1 MRVDIGMH
9 KKLAFSL
16 LVLLL
21 LALSIVTW
29 DVFVDQDTASYP
41 QTRSVKT
48 LASPEE
54 QLKTFSAHHP
64 LLNIMPLVQIEP
76 DKAQALLA
84 EWEKGTKWET
94 QHHSARADLEHI
106 YTLLIKREIA
116 KTQQSQE
123 RIDQLTGQLEQF
135 ASQRKMAWL
144 SAQLI
149 IEKAGR
155 ELKQGQFD
163 EGLKHVELGMAMANE
178 NGADFLLLEGFNT
191 LGILYNATN
200 QLKRSQL
207 AFYQGLEL
215 SERFPKSAFIGRYL
229 NNLGLLY
236 VHLEQWDKA
245 LDFLQ
250 RAETFYESIGVT
262 QPNRQLVI
270 LLNQSFVYQQLK
282 QKEQA
287 KAAYDRA
294 LRYFGENTSTYYRIL
309 KLKSEA
315 RLYLLDEE
323 FKRAIDV
330 AIACVKLDAKNTYP
344 LQNGICTYIQ
354 AEGYLAGKQLDAAQ
368 SAVDSAIAT
377 FEHLQHARWT
387 IRAHLLRASI
397 LEAKGLH
404 VEALSLYKKYYAQEK
419 QQIIGEVHA
428 LQTSFEV
435 QEVAKERDLYEAQNQ
450 LRELERSLNEQRQ
463 RILMI
468 WIVIVGL
475 LLLLGVRRMA
485 IIRKHNLHLQT
496 LSYVDPLTGANNR
509 RFFQREIETPN
520 LLNRAHLYRI
530 VLVDLD
536 WFKSINDTHGHE
548 IGDFVLVETAKRIKQ
563 QLASD
568 ELFVRWGGEEF
579 LLVLKNDDDLPL
591 RLQKLVESIR
601 TSAYQLKGKSYNIT
615 ISVGASEPCGL
626 NELKNSSDAF
636 VTADMCLYRAKS
648 LGRDRAIT
656 PEQIK

>member
-1 MRVDIGMH
+1 MH

-16 LVLLL
+16 LILLL

-41 QTRSVKT
+41 QTRSTKT

-64 LLNIMPLVQIEP
+64 LLAIMPLVQIEP
-76 DKAQALLA
+76 NKAQALLA

-94 QHHSARADLEHI
+94 QHQSARADLEHI

-123 RIDQLTGQLEQF
+123 RVDQLTGQLEQF
-135 ASQRKMAWL
+135 ASQRKIAWL

-215 SERFPKSAFIGRYL
+215 SERFPNNAFIGRYL

-282 QKEQA
+282 QKERA
-287 KAAYDRA
+287 KAAYHRA

-315 RLYLLDEE
+315 RLYLLDED

-330 AIACVKLDAKNTYP
+330 AVACLKLDANNAYP

-387 IRAHLLRASI
+387 IRAHLLRANI
-397 LEAKGLH
+397 LEAKGQYA
-404 VEALSLYKKYYAQEK
+404 EALSLYKKYYAQEK

-475 LLLLGVRRMA
+475 LLLLGVRRIA

-509 RFFQREIETPN
+509 RFFQSEIETPN

-579 LLVLKNDDDLPL
+579 LLVLKNDDELPL

-636 VTADMCLYRAKS
+636 VTADMCLYQAKS

>member
-1 MRVDIGMH
+1 MH

-16 LVLLL
+16 LILLL

-123 RIDQLTGQLEQF
+123 RVDQLTGQLEQF

-215 SERFPKSAFIGRYL
+215 SERFPNNAFIGRYL

-294 LRYFGENTSTYYRIL
+294 LRYFGENISTYYRIL

-323 FKRAIDV
+323 FERAIDV
-330 AIACVKLDAKNTYP
+330 AVACVKLDANNTYP

-354 AEGYLAGKQLDAAQ
+354 AESYLAGKQLDAAQ

-387 IRAHLLRASI
+387 IRAHLLRANI

-404 VEALSLYKKYYAQEK
+404 AEALSLYKKYYAQEK

-563 QLASD
+563 QLASN

-636 VTADMCLYRAKS
+636 VTADMCLYQAKS

>member
-1 MRVDIGMH
+1 MH

-16 LVLLL
+16 LILLL

-29 DVFVDQDTASYP
+29 DVFVDQDTTSYP

-123 RIDQLTGQLEQF
+123 RVDQLTGQLEQF

-215 SERFPKSAFIGRYL
+215 SERFPNNAFIGRYL

-323 FKRAIDV
+323 FERAIDV
-330 AIACVKLDAKNTYP
+330 AVACVKLDANNTYP

-354 AEGYLAGKQLDAAQ
+354 AESYLAGKQLDAAQ

-387 IRAHLLRASI
+387 IRAHLLRANI

-404 VEALSLYKKYYAQEK
+404 AEALSLYKKYYAQEK

-563 QLASD
+563 QLASN

-636 VTADMCLYRAKS
+636 VTADMCLYQAKS

>member
-1 MRVDIGMH
+1 MH

-16 LVLLL
+16 LILLL

-41 QTRSVKT
+41 QTRSIKT

-64 LLNIMPLVQIEP
+64 LLAIMPLVQIEP
-76 DKAQALLA
+76 NKAQALLA

-94 QHHSARADLEHI
+94 QHQSARADLEHI

-135 ASQRKMAWL
+135 ASQRKIAWL

-215 SERFPKSAFIGRYL
+215 SERFPKSAFIGRYF

-282 QKEQA
+282 QKERA
-287 KAAYDRA
+287 KAAYHRA

-315 RLYLLDEE
+315 RLYLLDED

-330 AIACVKLDAKNTYP
+330 AVACVKLDANNTYP

-387 IRAHLLRASI
+387 IRAHLLRANI
-397 LEAKGLH
+397 LEAKGQH
-404 VEALSLYKKYYAQEK
+404 AEALSLYKKYYAQEK

-475 LLLLGVRRMA
+475 LLLLGVRRIA

-509 RFFQREIETPN
+509 RFFQSEIETPN

-636 VTADMCLYRAKS
+636 VTADMCLYQAKS

>member
-1 MRVDIGMH
+1 MH

-16 LVLLL
+16 LILLL

-123 RIDQLTGQLEQF
+123 RVDQLTGQLEQF

-215 SERFPKSAFIGRYL
+215 SERFPNNAFIGRYL

-323 FKRAIDV
+323 FERAIDV
-330 AIACVKLDAKNTYP
+330 AVACVKLDANNTYP

-354 AEGYLAGKQLDAAQ
+354 AESYLTGKQLDAAQ

-387 IRAHLLRASI
+387 IRAHLLRANI

-404 VEALSLYKKYYAQEK
+404 AEALSLYKKYYAQEK

-563 QLASD
+563 QLASN

-636 VTADMCLYRAKS
+636 VTADMCLYQAKS

>member
-1 MRVDIGMH
+1 MH

-16 LVLLL
+16 LILLL

-29 DVFVDQDTASYP
+29 DVFVDQDMASYP

-123 RIDQLTGQLEQF
+123 RVDQLTGQLEQF

-215 SERFPKSAFIGRYL
+215 SERFPNNAFIGRYL

-323 FKRAIDV
+323 FERAIDV
-330 AIACVKLDAKNTYP
+330 AVACVKLDANNTYP

-354 AEGYLAGKQLDAAQ
+354 AESYLTGKQLDAAQ

-387 IRAHLLRASI
+387 IRAHLLRANI

-404 VEALSLYKKYYAQEK
+404 AEALSLYKKYYAQEK

-563 QLASD
+563 QLASN

-636 VTADMCLYRAKS
+636 VTADMCLYQAKS

>member
-1 MRVDIGMH
+1 MH

-16 LVLLL
+16 LILLL

-123 RIDQLTGQLEQF
+123 RVDQLTGQLEQF

-215 SERFPKSAFIGRYL
+215 SERFPNNAFIGRYL

-323 FKRAIDV
+323 FERAIDV
-330 AIACVKLDAKNTYP
+330 AIACVKLDANNTYP

-368 SAVDSAIAT
+368 RAVDSAIAT

-387 IRAHLLRASI
+387 IRAHLLRANI

-404 VEALSLYKKYYAQEK
+404 AEALSLYKKYYAQEK

-509 RFFQREIETPN
+509 RFFQSEIETPN

-636 VTADMCLYRAKS
+636 VTADMCLYQAKS

>member
-1 MRVDIGMH
+1 MH

-16 LVLLL
+16 LILLL

-123 RIDQLTGQLEQF
+123 RVDQLTGQLEQF

-215 SERFPKSAFIGRYL
+215 SERFPNNAFIGRYL

-323 FKRAIDV
+323 FERAIDV
-330 AIACVKLDAKNTYP
+330 AVACVKLDANNTYP

-354 AEGYLAGKQLDAAQ
+354 AESYLAGKQLDAAQ

-387 IRAHLLRASI
+387 IRAHLLRANI

-404 VEALSLYKKYYAQEK
+404 AEALSLYKKYYAQEK

-563 QLASD
+563 QLASN

-601 TSAYQLKGKSYNIT
+601 SSAYQLKGKSYNIT

-636 VTADMCLYRAKS
+636 VTADMCLYQAKS

>member
-1 MRVDIGMH
+1 MH

-16 LVLLL
+16 LILLL

-123 RIDQLTGQLEQF
+123 RVDQLTGQLEQF

-215 SERFPKSAFIGRYL
+215 SERFPNNAFIGRYL

-250 RAETFYESIGVT
+250 RAETFYEAIGVT

-330 AIACVKLDAKNTYP
+330 AVACVKLDAKNTYP

-387 IRAHLLRASI
+387 IRAHLLRANI

-404 VEALSLYKKYYAQEK
+404 AEALSLYKKYYAQEK

-563 QLASD
+563 QLASN

-636 VTADMCLYRAKS
+636 VTADMCLYQAKS

>member
-1 MRVDIGMH
+1 MH

-16 LVLLL
+16 LIVLL

-29 DVFVDQDTASYP
+29 DVFVGQDTASST

-64 LLNIMPLVQIEP
+64 LLAIMPLVQIEP

-94 QHHSARADLEHI
+94 QHHSTRADLEHI
-106 YTLLIKREIA
+106 YTMLIKREIA
-116 KTQQSQE
+116 KIQQSQE
-123 RIDQLTGQLEQF
+123 RVDQLTGQLEQF
-135 ASQRKMAWL
+135 ASQRKIAWL
-144 SAQLI
+144 NAQLI

-215 SERFPKSAFIGRYL
+215 SERFPNNVFIGRYL

-250 RAETFYESIGVT
+250 RAETFYEAIGVT

-282 QKEQA
+282 QKDQA

-323 FKRAIDV
+323 FERAIDV

-387 IRAHLLRASI
+387 IRAHLLRANI

-404 VEALSLYKKYYAQEK
+404 AEALSLYKKYYAQEK

-636 VTADMCLYRAKS
+636 VTADMCLYQAKS

>member
-1 MRVDIGMH
+1 MH

-16 LVLLL
+16 LILLL

-123 RIDQLTGQLEQF
+123 RVDQLTGQLEQF

-250 RAETFYESIGVT
+250 RAETFYEAIGVT

-323 FKRAIDV
+323 FERAIDV
-330 AIACVKLDAKNTYP
+330 AIACVKLDANNTYP

-368 SAVDSAIAT
+368 RAVDSAIAT

-387 IRAHLLRASI
+387 IRAHLLRANI
-397 LEAKGLH
+397 LEAKGQH
-404 VEALSLYKKYYAQEK
+404 AEALSLYKKYYAQEK

-509 RFFQREIETPN
+509 RFFQREIETPS
-520 LLNRAHLYRI
+520 LLNRAQLYRI

-636 VTADMCLYRAKS
+636 VTADMCLYQAKS

>member
-1 MRVDIGMH
+1 MH

-16 LVLLL
+16 LIVLL

-29 DVFVDQDTASYP
+29 DVFVGQDTASST
-41 QTRSVKT
+41 QTRSLKT

-64 LLNIMPLVQIEP
+64 LLAIMPLVQIEP

-123 RIDQLTGQLEQF
+123 RVDQLTGQLEQF

-215 SERFPKSAFIGRYL
+215 SERFPNNAFIGRYL

-323 FKRAIDV
+323 FERAIDV
-330 AIACVKLDAKNTYP
+330 AVACVKLDANNTYP

-354 AEGYLAGKQLDAAQ
+354 AESYLAGKQLDAAQ

-387 IRAHLLRASI
+387 IRAHLLRANI

-404 VEALSLYKKYYAQEK
+404 EEALSLYKKYYAQEK

-509 RFFQREIETPN
+509 RFFQSEIETPN

-636 VTADMCLYRAKS
+636 VTADMCLYQAKS

>member
-1 MRVDIGMH
+1 MH

-16 LVLLL
+16 LILLL

-123 RIDQLTGQLEQF
+123 RVDQLTGQLEQF

-250 RAETFYESIGVT
+250 RAETFYEAIGVT

-323 FKRAIDV
+323 FERAIDV
-330 AIACVKLDAKNTYP
+330 AIACVKLDANNTYP

-368 SAVDSAIAT
+368 RAVDSAIAT

-387 IRAHLLRASI
+387 IRAHLLRANI
-397 LEAKGLH
+397 LEAKGQH
-404 VEALSLYKKYYAQEK
+404 AEALSLYKKYYAQEK

-563 QLASD
+563 QLASN

>member
-1 MRVDIGMH
+1 MH

-16 LVLLL
+16 LILLL

-123 RIDQLTGQLEQF
+123 RVDQLTGQLEQF

-250 RAETFYESIGVT
+250 RAETFYEAIGVT

-323 FKRAIDV
+323 FERAIDV
-330 AIACVKLDAKNTYP
+330 AIACVKLDANNTYP

-368 SAVDSAIAT
+368 RAVDSAIAT

-387 IRAHLLRASI
+387 IRAHLLRANI
-397 LEAKGLH
+397 LEAKGQH
-404 VEALSLYKKYYAQEK
+404 AEALSLYKKYYAQEK

-548 IGDFVLVETAKRIKQ
+548 IGDFVLVETAKLIKQ
-563 QLASD
+563 QLASN

-636 VTADMCLYRAKS
+636 VTADMCLYQAKS

>member
-1 MRVDIGMH
+1 MH

-16 LVLLL
+16 LIVLL

-29 DVFVDQDTASYP
+29 DVFVGQDTASST

-64 LLNIMPLVQIEP
+64 LLAIMPLVQIEP

-123 RIDQLTGQLEQF
+123 RVDQLTGQLEQF
-135 ASQRKMAWL
+135 ASQRKIAWL
-144 SAQLI
+144 NAQLI

-215 SERFPKSAFIGRYL
+215 SERFPNNAFIGRYL

-250 RAETFYESIGVT
+250 RAETFYEAIGVT

-323 FKRAIDV
+323 FERAIDV
-330 AIACVKLDAKNTYP
+330 AIACVKLDANNTYP

-387 IRAHLLRASI
+387 IRAHLLRANI
-397 LEAKGLH
+397 LEAKGQH
-404 VEALSLYKKYYAQEK
+404 AEALSLYKKYYAQEK

-509 RFFQREIETPN
+509 RFFQREIETPS

-636 VTADMCLYRAKS
+636 VTADMCLYQAKS

>member
-16 LVLLL
+16 LILLL

-64 LLNIMPLVQIEP
+64 LLAIMPLVQIEP

-323 FKRAIDV
+323 FERAIDV
-330 AIACVKLDAKNTYP
+330 AVACVKLDANNTYP

-354 AEGYLAGKQLDAAQ
+354 AESYLAGKQLDAAQ
-368 SAVDSAIAT
+368 RAVDSAIAT

-387 IRAHLLRASI
+387 IRAHLLRANI
-397 LEAKGLH
+397 LEAKGQH
-404 VEALSLYKKYYAQEK
+404 AEALSLYKKYYAQEK
-419 QQIIGEVHA
+419 QQIISEVHA

>member
-1 MRVDIGMH
+1 MH

-16 LVLLL
+16 LILLL

-123 RIDQLTGQLEQF
+123 RVDQLTGQLEQF

-178 NGADFLLLEGFNT
+178 YGADFLLLEGFNT

-215 SERFPKSAFIGRYL
+215 SERFPNNAFIGRYL

-323 FKRAIDV
+323 FERAIDV
-330 AIACVKLDAKNTYP
+330 AVACVKLDANNTYP
-344 LQNGICTYIQ
+344 LQNGICTFIQ
-354 AEGYLAGKQLDAAQ
+354 AESYLAGKQLDAAQ

-387 IRAHLLRASI
+387 IRAHLLRANI

-404 VEALSLYKKYYAQEK
+404 AEALSLYKKYYAQEK

-563 QLASD
+563 QLASN

-636 VTADMCLYRAKS
+636 VTADMCLYQAKS

>member
-1 MRVDIGMH
+1 MH

-16 LVLLL
+16 LILLL

-41 QTRSVKT
+41 QTRSVKM

-94 QHHSARADLEHI
+94 KHHSARADLEHI

-123 RIDQLTGQLEQF
+123 RVDQLTGQLEQF

-215 SERFPKSAFIGRYL
+215 SERFPNNAFIGRYL

-323 FKRAIDV
+323 FERAIDV
-330 AIACVKLDAKNTYP
+330 AVACVKLDANNTYP

-368 SAVDSAIAT
+368 RAVDSAIAT

-387 IRAHLLRASI
+387 IRAHLLRANI

-404 VEALSLYKKYYAQEK
+404 AEALSLYKKYYAQEK

-509 RFFQREIETPN
+509 RFFQREIETPS

-636 VTADMCLYRAKS
+636 VTADMCLYQAKS

>member
-1 MRVDIGMH
+1 MH

-123 RIDQLTGQLEQF
+123 RVDQLTGQLEQF

-250 RAETFYESIGVT
+250 RAETFYEAIGVT

-323 FKRAIDV
+323 FERAIDV
-330 AIACVKLDAKNTYP
+330 AIACVKLDANNTYP

-354 AEGYLAGKQLDAAQ
+354 AESYLAGKQLDAAQ
-368 SAVDSAIAT
+368 RAVDSAIAT

-387 IRAHLLRASI
+387 IRAHLLRANI

-404 VEALSLYKKYYAQEK
+404 AEALSLYKKYYAQEK

-563 QLASD
+563 QLASN

>member
-1 MRVDIGMH
+1 MH

-16 LVLLL
+16 LIVLL

-29 DVFVDQDTASYP
+29 DVFVGQDTASST

-64 LLNIMPLVQIEP
+64 LLAIMPLVQIEP

-215 SERFPKSAFIGRYL
+215 SERFPNNAFIGRYL

-323 FKRAIDV
+323 FERAIDV

-354 AEGYLAGKQLDAAQ
+354 AEGYLAGKQLDTAQ

-387 IRAHLLRASI
+387 IRAHLLRANI
-397 LEAKGLH
+397 LEAKGQDA
-404 VEALSLYKKYYAQEK
+404 EALSLYKKYYAQEK

-636 VTADMCLYRAKS
+636 VTADMCLYQAKS

>member
-1 MRVDIGMH
+1 MH

-16 LVLLL
+16 LILLL

-64 LLNIMPLVQIEP
+64 LLAIMPLVQIEP

-135 ASQRKMAWL
+135 ASQRKIAWL
-144 SAQLI
+144 NAQLI

-215 SERFPKSAFIGRYL
+215 SERFPNNAFIGRYL

-323 FKRAIDV
+323 FERAIDV
-330 AIACVKLDAKNTYP
+330 AVACVKLDAKNTYP
-344 LQNGICTYIQ
+344 LQNGICAYIQ

-387 IRAHLLRASI
+387 IRAHLLRANI
-397 LEAKGLH
+397 LEAKGQDT
-404 VEALSLYKKYYAQEK
+404 EALSLYKKYYAQEK

-450 LRELERSLNEQRQ
+450 LRELERSLTEQRQ

-509 RFFQREIETPN
+509 RFFQREIETPS

-636 VTADMCLYRAKS
+636 VTADMCLYQAKS

>member
-1 MRVDIGMH
+1 MH

-16 LVLLL
+16 LILLL

-41 QTRSVKT
+41 QTRLVKT

-64 LLNIMPLVQIEP
+64 LLAIMPLVQIEP

-94 QHHSARADLEHI
+94 QHHNARAGLEHI

-135 ASQRKMAWL
+135 ASQRKIAWL

-215 SERFPKSAFIGRYL
+215 SERFPNNAFIGRYL

-282 QKEQA
+282 QKERA
-287 KAAYDRA
+287 KAAYHRA

-315 RLYLLDEE
+315 RLYLLDED

-330 AIACVKLDAKNTYP
+330 AVACIKLDANNTYP

-387 IRAHLLRASI
+387 IRAHLLRANI
-397 LEAKGLH
+397 LEAKGQYA
-404 VEALSLYKKYYAQEK
+404 EALSLYKKYYAQEK

-475 LLLLGVRRMA
+475 LLLLGVRRIA

-509 RFFQREIETPN
+509 RFFQSEIETPN

-530 VLVDLD
+530 VLVALD

-579 LLVLKNDDDLPL
+579 LLVLKNDDDLLL

-636 VTADMCLYRAKS
+636 VTADMCLYQAKS

>member
-1 MRVDIGMH
+1 MH

-16 LVLLL
+16 LILLL

-123 RIDQLTGQLEQF
+123 RVDQLTGQLEQF

-250 RAETFYESIGVT
+250 RAETFYEAIGVT

-323 FKRAIDV
+323 FERAIDV
-330 AIACVKLDAKNTYP
+330 AIACVKLDANNTYP

-354 AEGYLAGKQLDAAQ
+354 AESYLAGKQLDAAQ
-368 SAVDSAIAT
+368 RAVDSAIAT

-387 IRAHLLRASI
+387 IRAHLLRANI

-404 VEALSLYKKYYAQEK
+404 AEALSLYKKYYAQEK

-563 QLASD
+563 QLASN

>member
-1 MRVDIGMH
+1 MH

-16 LVLLL
+16 LILLL

-123 RIDQLTGQLEQF
+123 RVDQLTGQLEQF

-323 FKRAIDV
+323 FERAIDV
-330 AIACVKLDAKNTYP
+330 AVACVKLDANNTYP

-354 AEGYLAGKQLDAAQ
+354 AESYLAGKQLDAAQ
-368 SAVDSAIAT
+368 RAVDSAIAT

-387 IRAHLLRASI
+387 IRAHLLRANI

-404 VEALSLYKKYYAQEK
+404 AEALSLYKKYYAQEK

-509 RFFQREIETPN
+509 RFFQSEIETPN

-636 VTADMCLYRAKS
+636 VTADMCLYQAKS

>member
-1 MRVDIGMH
+1 MH

-16 LVLLL
+16 LIVLL

-64 LLNIMPLVQIEP
+64 LLAIMPLVQIEP

-106 YTLLIKREIA
+106 YTMLIKREIA

-123 RIDQLTGQLEQF
+123 RVDQLTGQLEQF

-323 FKRAIDV
+323 FERAIDV
-330 AIACVKLDAKNTYP
+330 AIACVKLDANNTYP

-387 IRAHLLRASI
+387 IRAHLLRANI
-397 LEAKGLH
+397 LEAKGQH
-404 VEALSLYKKYYAQEK
+404 AEALSLYKKYYAQEK
-419 QQIIGEVHA
+419 QQIISEVHA

-509 RFFQREIETPN
+509 RFFQSEIETPN

-563 QLASD
+563 QLASN

-636 VTADMCLYRAKS
+636 VTADMCLYQAKS

>member
-1 MRVDIGMH
+1 MH
-9 KKLAFSL
+9 KKLAFSPL
-16 LVLLL
+16 ILLL

-64 LLNIMPLVQIEP
+64 LLAIMPLVQIEP

-135 ASQRKMAWL
+135 ASQRKIAWL
-144 SAQLI
+144 NAQLI

-215 SERFPKSAFIGRYL
+215 SERFPNNAFIGRYL

-323 FKRAIDV
+323 FERAIDV
-330 AIACVKLDAKNTYP
+330 AVACVKLDAKNTYP
-344 LQNGICTYIQ
+344 LQNGICAYIQ

-387 IRAHLLRASI
+387 IRAHLLRANI
-397 LEAKGLH
+397 LEAKGQDT
-404 VEALSLYKKYYAQEK
+404 EALSLYKKYYAQEK

-509 RFFQREIETPN
+509 RFFQREIETPS

-636 VTADMCLYRAKS
+636 VTADMCLYQAKS

>member
-1 MRVDIGMH
+1 MH

-16 LVLLL
+16 LILLL

-41 QTRSVKT
+41 QTRSIKT

-64 LLNIMPLVQIEP
+64 LLAIMPLVQIEP
-76 DKAQALLA
+76 NKAQALLA

-94 QHHSARADLEHI
+94 QHQSARADLEHI

-135 ASQRKMAWL
+135 ASQRKIAWL

-215 SERFPKSAFIGRYL
+215 SERFPKSAFIGRYF

-282 QKEQA
+282 QKERA
-287 KAAYDRA
+287 KAAYHRA

-315 RLYLLDEE
+315 RLYLLDED

-330 AIACVKLDAKNTYP
+330 AVACVKLDANNTYP

-387 IRAHLLRASI
+387 IRAHLLRANI
-397 LEAKGLH
+397 LEAKGQH
-404 VEALSLYKKYYAQEK
+404 AEALSLYKKYYAQEK

-509 RFFQREIETPN
+509 RFFQSEIETPN

-636 VTADMCLYRAKS
+636 VTADMCLYQAKS

>member
-1 MRVDIGMH
+1 MH

-16 LVLLL
+16 LILLL

-54 QLKTFSAHHP
+54 QLKTFSARHP

-123 RIDQLTGQLEQF
+123 RVDQLTGQLEQF
-135 ASQRKMAWL
+135 ASQRKIAWL
-144 SAQLI
+144 NAQLI

-215 SERFPKSAFIGRYL
+215 SERFPNNAFIGRYL

-323 FKRAIDV
+323 FERAIDV
-330 AIACVKLDAKNTYP
+330 AIACVKLDANNTYP

-387 IRAHLLRASI
+387 IRAHLLRANI
-397 LEAKGLH
+397 LEAKGQH
-404 VEALSLYKKYYAQEK
+404 AEALSLYKKYYAQEK
-419 QQIIGEVHA
+419 QQIISEVHA

-509 RFFQREIETPN
+509 RFFQSEIETPN

-563 QLASD
+563 QLASN

>member
-1 MRVDIGMH
+1 MH

-16 LVLLL
+16 LILLL

-64 LLNIMPLVQIEP
+64 LLAIMPLVQIEP

-94 QHHSARADLEHI
+94 QHQSARADLEHI

-135 ASQRKMAWL
+135 ASQRKIAWL

-215 SERFPKSAFIGRYL
+215 SERFPKSAFIGRYF

-282 QKEQA
+282 QKERA
-287 KAAYDRA
+287 KAAYHRA

-315 RLYLLDEE
+315 RLYLLDED

-330 AIACVKLDAKNTYP
+330 AVACVKLDANNTYP

-387 IRAHLLRASI
+387 IRAHLLRANI
-397 LEAKGLH
+397 LEAKGQYA
-404 VEALSLYKKYYAQEK
+404 EALSLYKKYYAQEK

-475 LLLLGVRRMA
+475 LLLLGVRRIA

-509 RFFQREIETPN
+509 RFFQSEIETPN

-636 VTADMCLYRAKS
+636 VTADMCLYQAKS

>member
-1 MRVDIGMH
+1 MH

-16 LVLLL
+16 LILLL

-123 RIDQLTGQLEQF
+123 RVDQLTGQLEQF

-250 RAETFYESIGVT
+250 RAETFYEAIGVT

-323 FKRAIDV
+323 FERAIDV
-330 AIACVKLDAKNTYP
+330 AIACVKLDANNTYP

-354 AEGYLAGKQLDAAQ
+354 AESYLAGKQLDAAQ
-368 SAVDSAIAT
+368 RAVDSAIAT

-387 IRAHLLRASI
+387 IRAHLLRANI
-397 LEAKGLH
+397 LEAKGQH
-404 VEALSLYKKYYAQEK
+404 AEALSLYKKYYAQEK

-509 RFFQREIETPN
+509 RFFQREIETPS

-636 VTADMCLYRAKS
+636 VTADMCLYQAKS

>member
-1 MRVDIGMH
+1 MH

-16 LVLLL
+16 LIVLL

-29 DVFVDQDTASYP
+29 DVFVGQDTASST
-41 QTRSVKT
+41 QTRSLKT

-64 LLNIMPLVQIEP
+64 LLAIMPLVQIEP

-123 RIDQLTGQLEQF
+123 RVDQLTGQLEQF

-215 SERFPKSAFIGRYL
+215 SERFPNNAFIGRYL

-323 FKRAIDV
+323 FERAIDV
-330 AIACVKLDAKNTYP
+330 AVACVKLDAKNTYP

-387 IRAHLLRASI
+387 IRAHLLRANI

-404 VEALSLYKKYYAQEK
+404 AEALSLYKKYYAQEK

-509 RFFQREIETPN
+509 RFFQSEIETPN

-636 VTADMCLYRAKS
+636 VTADMCLYQAKS

>member
-1 MRVDIGMH
+1 MH

-16 LVLLL
+16 LILLL

-123 RIDQLTGQLEQF
+123 RVDQLTGQLEQF

-215 SERFPKSAFIGRYL
+215 SERFPNNAFIGRYL

-236 VHLEQWDKA
+236 VHL
-245 LDFLQ
+245 
-250 RAETFYESIGVT
+250 
-262 QPNRQLVI
+262 
-270 LLNQSFVYQQLK
+270 
-282 QKEQA
+282 
-287 KAAYDRA
+287 
-294 LRYFGENTSTYYRIL
+294 
-309 KLKSEA
+309 
-315 RLYLLDEE
+315 
-323 FKRAIDV
+323 
-330 AIACVKLDAKNTYP
+330 
-344 LQNGICTYIQ
+344 
-354 AEGYLAGKQLDAAQ
+354 
-368 SAVDSAIAT
+368 
-377 FEHLQHARWT
+377 
-387 IRAHLLRASI
+387 
-397 LEAKGLH
+397 
-404 VEALSLYKKYYAQEK
+404 
-419 QQIIGEVHA
+419 
-428 LQTSFEV
+428 
-435 QEVAKERDLYEAQNQ
+435 
-450 LRELERSLNEQRQ
+450 
-463 RILMI
+463 
-468 WIVIVGL
+468 
-475 LLLLGVRRMA
+475 
-485 IIRKHNLHLQT
+485 
-496 LSYVDPLTGANNR
+496 
-509 RFFQREIETPN
+509 
-520 LLNRAHLYRI
+520 
-530 VLVDLD
+530 
-536 WFKSINDTHGHE
+536 
-548 IGDFVLVETAKRIKQ
+548 
-563 QLASD
+563 
-568 ELFVRWGGEEF
+568 
-579 LLVLKNDDDLPL
+579 
-591 RLQKLVESIR
+591 
-601 TSAYQLKGKSYNIT
+601 
-615 ISVGASEPCGL
+615 
-626 NELKNSSDAF
+626 
-636 VTADMCLYRAKS
+636 
-648 LGRDRAIT
+648 
-656 PEQIK
+656 

>member
-1 MRVDIGMH
+1 MH

-16 LVLLL
+16 LILLL

-123 RIDQLTGQLEQF
+123 RVDQLTGQLEQF

-215 SERFPKSAFIGRYL
+215 SERFPNNAFIGRYL

-323 FKRAIDV
+323 FERAIDV
-330 AIACVKLDAKNTYP
+330 AVACVKLDANNTYP

-354 AEGYLAGKQLDAAQ
+354 AESYLAGKQLDAAQ

-387 IRAHLLRASI
+387 IRAHLLRANI

-404 VEALSLYKKYYAQEK
+404 AEALSLYKKYYAQEK

-509 RFFQREIETPN
+509 RFFQSEIETPN

-563 QLASD
+563 QLASN

>member
-1 MRVDIGMH
+1 MH

-16 LVLLL
+16 LILLL

-64 LLNIMPLVQIEP
+64 LLAIMPLVQLEP

-94 QHHSARADLEHI
+94 QHHSTRADLEHI
-106 YTLLIKREIA
+106 YTMLIKREIA
-116 KTQQSQE
+116 KIQQSQE
-123 RIDQLTGQLEQF
+123 RVDQLTGQLEQF

-215 SERFPKSAFIGRYL
+215 SERFPNNAFIGRYL

-250 RAETFYESIGVT
+250 RAETFYEAIGVT

-330 AIACVKLDAKNTYP
+330 AVACVKLDAKNTYP

-387 IRAHLLRASI
+387 IRAHLLRANI

-404 VEALSLYKKYYAQEK
+404 AEALSLYKKYYAQEK

-563 QLASD
+563 QLASN

-636 VTADMCLYRAKS
+636 VTADMCLYQAKS

>member
-1 MRVDIGMH
+1 MH

-16 LVLLL
+16 LILLL

-64 LLNIMPLVQIEP
+64 LLAIMPLVQIEP

-215 SERFPKSAFIGRYL
+215 SERFPNNAFIGRYL

-323 FKRAIDV
+323 FERAIDV
-330 AIACVKLDAKNTYP
+330 AVACVKLDAKNTYP

-387 IRAHLLRASI
+387 IRAHLLRANI

-404 VEALSLYKKYYAQEK
+404 AEALSLYKKYYAQEK

-509 RFFQREIETPN
+509 RFFQREIETPS

-636 VTADMCLYRAKS
+636 VTADMCLYQAKS

>member
-1 MRVDIGMH
+1 MH

-16 LVLLL
+16 LILLL

-64 LLNIMPLVQIEP
+64 LLAIMPLVQIEP

-135 ASQRKMAWL
+135 ASQRKIAWL
-144 SAQLI
+144 NAQLI

-215 SERFPKSAFIGRYL
+215 SERFPNNAFIGRYL

-309 KLKSEA
+309 KLKSEV

-323 FKRAIDV
+323 FERAIDV
-330 AIACVKLDAKNTYP
+330 AVACVKLDAKNTYP
-344 LQNGICTYIQ
+344 LQNGICAYIQ

-387 IRAHLLRASI
+387 IRAHLLRANI
-397 LEAKGLH
+397 LEAKGQDT
-404 VEALSLYKKYYAQEK
+404 EALSLYKKYYAQEK

-509 RFFQREIETPN
+509 RFFQREIETPS

-636 VTADMCLYRAKS
+636 VTADMCLYQAKS

>member
-1 MRVDIGMH
+1 MH

-16 LVLLL
+16 LILLL

-64 LLNIMPLVQIEP
+64 LLAIMPLVQIEP

-94 QHHSARADLEHI
+94 QHHSARAALEHI

-135 ASQRKMAWL
+135 ASQRKIAWL

-215 SERFPKSAFIGRYL
+215 SERFPKSAFIGRYF

-282 QKEQA
+282 QKERA
-287 KAAYDRA
+287 KAAYHRA

-315 RLYLLDEE
+315 RLYLLDED

-330 AIACVKLDAKNTYP
+330 AVACVKLDANNTYP

-387 IRAHLLRASI
+387 IRAHLLRANI
-397 LEAKGLH
+397 LEAKGQH
-404 VEALSLYKKYYAQEK
+404 AEALSLYKKYYAQEK

-509 RFFQREIETPN
+509 RFFQSEIETPN

-636 VTADMCLYRAKS
+636 VTADMCLYQAKS

>member
-1 MRVDIGMH
+1 MH

-16 LVLLL
+16 LILLL

-64 LLNIMPLVQIEP
+64 LLAIMPLVQIEP

-123 RIDQLTGQLEQF
+123 RVDQLTGQLEQF

-215 SERFPKSAFIGRYL
+215 SERFPNNAFIGRYL

-323 FKRAIDV
+323 FERAIDV
-330 AIACVKLDAKNTYP
+330 AVACVKLDANNTYP

-354 AEGYLAGKQLDAAQ
+354 AESYLAGKQLDAAQ

-387 IRAHLLRASI
+387 IRAHLLRANI

-404 VEALSLYKKYYAQEK
+404 AEALSLYKKYYAQEK

-509 RFFQREIETPN
+509 RFFQSEIETPN

-636 VTADMCLYRAKS
+636 VTADMCLYQAKS

>member
-1 MRVDIGMH
+1 MH

-16 LVLLL
+16 LILLL

-64 LLNIMPLVQIEP
+64 LLAIMPLVQIEP

-94 QHHSARADLEHI
+94 QHQSARADLEHI

-135 ASQRKMAWL
+135 ASQRKIAWL

-215 SERFPKSAFIGRYL
+215 SERFPKSAFIGRYF

-282 QKEQA
+282 QKERA
-287 KAAYDRA
+287 KAAYHRA

-315 RLYLLDEE
+315 RLYLLDED

-330 AIACVKLDAKNTYP
+330 AVACVKLDANNTYP

-387 IRAHLLRASI
+387 IRAHLLRANI
-397 LEAKGLH
+397 LEAKGQH
-404 VEALSLYKKYYAQEK
+404 AEALSLYKKYYAQEK

-509 RFFQREIETPN
+509 RFFQSEIETPN

-615 ISVGASEPCGL
+615 ISVGVSEPCGL

-636 VTADMCLYRAKS
+636 VTADMCLYQAKS

>member
-1 MRVDIGMH
+1 MH

-16 LVLLL
+16 LILLL

-123 RIDQLTGQLEQF
+123 RVDQLTGQLEQF

-250 RAETFYESIGVT
+250 RAETFYEAIGVT

-323 FKRAIDV
+323 FERAIDV

-387 IRAHLLRASI
+387 IRAHLLRANI

-404 VEALSLYKKYYAQEK
+404 AEALSLYKKYYAQEK

-563 QLASD
+563 QLASN

-636 VTADMCLYRAKS
+636 VTADMCLYQAKS